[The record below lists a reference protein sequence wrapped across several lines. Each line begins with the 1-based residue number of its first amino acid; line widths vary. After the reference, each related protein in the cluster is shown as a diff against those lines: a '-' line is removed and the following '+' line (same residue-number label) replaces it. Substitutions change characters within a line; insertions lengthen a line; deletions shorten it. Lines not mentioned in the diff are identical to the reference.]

1 MNHSLNHI
9 QADENNAAQS
19 SRFRSHLFNIA
30 FILVAMAAMFWRVFF
45 LGETLI
51 DVATLDNQLP
61 WGYATGEV
69 SNHPYN
75 RRDLTDTYA
84 TREYFIVEAY
94 RDRELPLWNPYT
106 MAGHPI
112 YADGVTKIFSPFL
125 IFYYFFDP
133 PTGYSLARIAELML
147 AAVLM
152 YTFLICIGAGAEGS
166 LAGALIFAFSSHSMF
181 HLTGLGWWG
190 GLAWL
195 PLIILFADRAA
206 TRRSYR
212 YAMLAGVC
220 LAAQFFCGWMQ
231 NQIYYVGAVA
241 LYYLLFAFRRRSRQP
256 LALMTTT
263 LAVGFALSATQ
274 WLPVMELLSHSNRKI
289 VPTEIGY
296 IYLPPWYLLTM
307 VFPNLLGEADDVK
320 TLNLFTAINVS
331 HDHILYI
338 GIAGLAMVGFCL
350 YSYCRKRIE
359 DAERR
364 FRISF
369 LLLLAGIALLL
380 MMATPL
386 YVYVTRFIPVLQVI
400 RVTVRAGALFL
411 FALSALAGLGMD
423 SFLEAKRESLES
435 FFKHTRKFFTAAISL
450 VAIGVVASIIF
461 RQTGFASDTEGR
473 GKINFLRRAAS
484 VLSEQFLPPNL
495 DILLP
500 LVFIAVIIALV
511 ALFKSGKLRR
521 EFLFAAMIAL
531 IVADLFWHAR
541 QFNPSFDASRVFP
554 RTQMTDLLSSLP
566 PGRVIV
572 APADMD
578 TNRKADSRDLKIIAP
593 PNTLLPYRI
602 SSVSGKNQ
610 QFPRWYRDYAS
621 LVEPQPYLS
630 HVVFEQSR
638 SKFLDLLGVR
648 YLLTHRSQPAPAGY
662 RFIASAEGLSVYEIE
677 SALPRAF
684 LVGDSAEVDSQ
695 AEAISLMLK
704 DGFDPKR
711 VVVIERAGDYYDR
724 GAHGSWSESDRATII
739 EDRRNRVIIKTESKT
754 ESMLVLS
761 DNYYPG
767 WRATID
773 GATAEIR
780 KANCAMRAVKVP
792 AGEHVVVF
800 EFAPA
805 RLKASVYVS
814 LASLLA
820 VIVAFSAIEI
830 RRRRRK

>member
-1 MNHSLNHI
+1 MNHSLNHVE
-9 QADENNAAQS
+9 ADENNAARS
-19 SRFRSHLFNIA
+19 SRFRRHLFNIA

-61 WGYATGEV
+61 WGYATGEI

-84 TREYFIVEAY
+84 TREYFILEAY

-125 IFYYFFDP
+125 LFYYFFDP
-133 PTGYSLARIAELML
+133 PMGYSLARIAELML

-152 YTFLICIGAGAEGS
+152 YAFLICIGAGAEGA

-206 TRRSYR
+206 SRRSYR
-212 YAMLAGVC
+212 YAILAGVC

-256 LALMTTT
+256 LALMTAT

-296 IYLPPWYLLTM
+296 IHLPPWYLLTL
-307 VFPNLLGEADDVK
+307 VFPNLFGEADDVK
-320 TLNLFTAINVS
+320 TLNLFAAINVS

-338 GIAGLAMVGFCL
+338 SIAALAMAGFCL
-350 YSYCRKRIE
+350 YSYRQKLVE
-359 DAERR
+359 DEEHR

-369 LLLLAGIALLL
+369 LLLLAGIALFL

-411 FALSALAGLGMD
+411 FALSALAGLGLD
-423 SFLEAKRESLES
+423 SFLNAARESLES
-435 FFKHTRKFFTAAISL
+435 FFKHTRKFFIAAISL
-450 VAIGVVASIIF
+450 VAIGVIASIIF
-461 RQTGFASDTEGR
+461 RQTGFASDAEGR
-473 GKINFLRRAAS
+473 GKMNFLRRAAS
-484 VLSEQFLPPNL
+484 VLSEQFLPPNF
-495 DILLP
+495 DIVLP
-500 LVFIAVIIALV
+500 LVFISAIVALV
-511 ALFKSGKLRR
+511 ALFKSGKLKR
-521 EFLFAAMIAL
+521 EFLLAAMIAL
-531 IVADLFWHAR
+531 IVVDLFWHAR

-554 RTQMTDLLSSLP
+554 RTQITDLLRSLP
-566 PGRVIV
+566 PGRVLV
-572 APADMD
+572 APADME
-578 TNRKADSRDLKIIAP
+578 TNRRAESTDLKIIAP

-602 SSVSGKNQ
+602 PSVSGKNQ

-638 SKFLDLLGVR
+638 SKFLDMLGVR
-648 YLLTHRSQPAPAGY
+648 YLLTHRSRPAPAGY
-662 RFIASAEGLSVYEIE
+662 RLLASAEGLSVYENE
-677 SALPRAF
+677 SAMPRAF
-684 LVGDSAEVDSQ
+684 LVG
-695 AEAISLMLK
+695 EAIEVGDHKSALLAMS
-704 DGFDPKR
+704 DENFDPTKT
-711 VVVIERAGDYYDR
+711 VILEGKSVELQSPVTGEA
-724 GAHGSWSESDRATII
+724 AII
-739 EDRRNRVIIKTESKT
+739 EDRRNRIVIKTRCAGDSI
-754 ESMLVLS
+754 LVLS
-761 DNYYPG
+761 DNFYPG
-767 WRATID
+767 WKASLD
-773 GATAEIR
+773 GKPSAIL
-780 KANCAMRAVKVP
+780 KANCTMRAVRLP
-792 AGEHVVVF
+792 AGEHVVSF

-805 RLKASVYVS
+805 TLNVSIYAS
-814 LASLLA
+814 LASL
-820 VIVAFSAIEI
+820 VIVIGALVAIEI
-830 RRRRRK
+830 RKRAVMKK